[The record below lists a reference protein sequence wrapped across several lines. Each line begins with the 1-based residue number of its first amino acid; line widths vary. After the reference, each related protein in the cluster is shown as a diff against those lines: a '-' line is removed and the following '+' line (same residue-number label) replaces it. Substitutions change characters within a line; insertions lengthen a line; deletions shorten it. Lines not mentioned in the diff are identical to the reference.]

1 MLHIVPIL
9 CILLFIGLV
18 EYRLKQHLDEVDK
31 RLANLEGYHRNSPRY
46 DDTGNLLS

>member
-18 EYRLKQHLDEVDK
+18 EYRLKQHIDQIDRK
-31 RLANLEGYHRNSPRY
+31 IKKLESNES
-46 DDTGNLLS
+46 NCSK